1 MTDNDRQETARGM
14 MRAAYADMHRFF
26 RAARTADSMTAR
38 ALWLSRVA
46 RQAEHINSM
55 TDIFINLDV
64 LPLDE
69 IEQMEDA
76 YHV

>member
-1 MTDNDRQETARGM
+1 MMDNDQQETARGM
-14 MRAAYADMHRFF
+14 MRAAYAAMHRYF
-26 RAARTADSMTAR
+26 RAARTAQTMTAR
-38 ALWLSRVA
+38 TFWLSRVA
-46 RQAEHINSM
+46 RQAEYINAM

>member
-1 MTDNDRQETARGM
+1 MTDNDQQETARGM

-38 ALWLSRVA
+38 AFWLSRVA
-46 RQAEHINSM
+46 RQAEHINAM

-69 IEQMEDA
+69 IEQMEEA

>member
-1 MTDNDRQETARGM
+1 MMDNDRRETARGM

-38 ALWLSRVA
+38 TFWLSRVA
-46 RQAEHINSM
+46 RQAERINAM